1 MGCGWCS
8 HSSWVLLHFGKRR
21 CCFVYLFSCEFIS
34 VSILL
39 RCLRFASVS
48 RALAGE
54 IAFKNGDLSFNLP
67 YMSLMVC
74 CGIESTLKEWCLNVF
89 FYRSNCFIF
98 FCMWCFSLSICIR
111 DFASVPV
118 NWVGSKSLWVVFNI
132 TTVRCLN
139 NGRFWWLFFVWLF

>member
-1 MGCGWCS
+1 MAGVHILVGFFILERDGV
-8 HSSWVLLHFGKRR
+8 VL
-21 CCFVYLFSCEFIS
+21 
-34 VSILL
+34 
-39 RCLRFASVS
+39 FASVS

-98 FCMWCFSLSICIR
+98 FCM
-111 DFASVPV
+111 
-118 NWVGSKSLWVVFNI
+118 
-132 TTVRCLN
+132 
-139 NGRFWWLFFVWLF
+139 